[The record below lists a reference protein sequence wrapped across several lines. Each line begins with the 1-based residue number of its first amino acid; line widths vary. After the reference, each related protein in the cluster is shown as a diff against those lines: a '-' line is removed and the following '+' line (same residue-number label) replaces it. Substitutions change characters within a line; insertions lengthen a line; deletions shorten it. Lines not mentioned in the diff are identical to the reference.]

1 MACGKLRGFYRA
13 KIISRIAFRKDST
26 PLSAPH
32 NMNWL
37 ASIVPSFLRST
48 VRARAGQS
56 SAEQR
61 VASADAE
68 VWMVFGMRVLLAV
81 SALLTLY
88 IGPGGVTVSGEWT
101 WAVFAAYVL
110 HSLTLLAIAGYR
122 AGFSHGPLVYWID
135 IAWYGVIVWAS
146 GGSASPFFSFFFF
159 AILAA
164 SFRHGFDAGAKLT
177 LASVGVVALSVLA
190 AQGLASL
197 HILLLRATFVLALGY
212 MVAFWG
218 GLAVDQR
225 RRLALLRDVSRL
237 SNPRFGVQHTL
248 DSLMEKILRFYG
260 ADSCVLLMQDSHE
273 RWVMSTAHHP
283 KSGRA
288 ISRSRPDEADIA
300 PLLGLEDGASLY
312 QAPPRHFGLF
322 VLGRATALHQ
332 GKDTRDWRRADPD
345 ACGHVADLLDAEGFI
360 SATLPLRKGK
370 GLIIV
375 TGARLK
381 RSDAS
386 FLKHIVQ
393 QAFPVIETI
402 DLLDR
407 LASEAAFRERQTIAR
422 DLHDSTIQPYIGL
435 RHAVAAI
442 RNQAGD
448 DSPVAPELDRLMA
461 MCSGVIG
468 DMRDFAQRFRSG
480 RQEEPELL
488 IALRRQLRQ
497 VETFYGLDVM
507 LEMHADS
514 AINDRMAAE
523 VFQIVTEGIS
533 NICKH
538 TRARTAGVV
547 VEEEGGLLAIDIFNP
562 AAVAGQ
568 AAAPFVPRSIAER
581 VQGLGGKLEVE
592 ADGRQTLLR
601 IRIPI

>member
-1 MACGKLRGFYRA
+1 M
-13 KIISRIAFRKDST
+13 T
-26 PLSAPH
+26 
-32 NMNWL
+32 WL
-37 ASIVPSFLRST
+37 ASILPSFLRSASFT
-48 VRARAGQS
+48 GNPAPSATGRA
-56 SAEQR
+56 
-61 VASADAE
+61 VSADAE

-88 IGPGGVTVSGEWT
+88 IGAGGVTLAVHWT
-101 WAVFAAYVL
+101 WLVFAAYAL
-110 HSLTLLAIAGYR
+110 HSLTLLVIACYR
-122 AGFSHGPLVYWID
+122 AGFWHGPRVYWID
-135 IAWYGVIVWAS
+135 IAWYGLIIWAS
-146 GGSASPFFSFFFF
+146 GGAVSPFFSFFFF
-159 AILAA
+159 AILAT

-177 LASVGVVALSVLA
+177 LGAVGVVTVSVLA
-190 AQGLASL
+190 TQGLASL
-197 HILLLRATFVLALGY
+197 QILLLRATFVLALGY
-212 MVAFWG
+212 MIAFWG

-248 DSLMEKILRFYG
+248 DSLMDKILRFYG
-260 ADSCVLLMQDSHE
+260 ADHCVLLMQDSHE
-273 RWVMSTAHHP
+273 RWTMSTAHHP
-283 KSGRA
+283 RTGRA
-288 ISRSRPDEADIA
+288 ISRSRPDADDIA
-300 PLLGLEDGASLY
+300 PLLALEGGATLY
-312 QAPPRHFGLF
+312 QTPPRHFGLF
-322 VLGRATALHQ
+322 TFGPATALRLDR
-332 GKDTRDWRRADPD
+332 GARDWHQSDGA
-345 ACGHVADLLDAEGFI
+345 ACGHVADLLDSEGFI
-360 SATLPLRKGK
+360 SVSLPLRKGA
-370 GLIIV
+370 GRIFV
-375 TGARLK
+375 SGARFK
-381 RSDAS
+381 RSEAS

-435 RHAVAAI
+435 RHAVSAI

-448 DSPVAPELDRLMA
+448 ESPVAPELDRLVA

-468 DMRDFAQRFRSG
+468 DMREFAQRFRSG
-480 RQEEPELL
+480 RQEEAELL

-523 VFQIVTEGIS
+523 VFQIVTEGIN

-547 VEEEGGLLAIDIFNP
+547 VEEEGGVLAIDIFNP
-562 AAVAGQ
+562 AAVPGQ
-568 AAAPFVPRSIAER
+568 TPAPFVPRSIAER

>member
-1 MACGKLRGFYRA
+1 MREQSGG
-13 KIISRIAFRKDST
+13 
-26 PLSAPH
+26 SA
-32 NMNWL
+32 
-37 ASIVPSFLRST
+37 AGAPSF
-48 VRARAGQS
+48 A
-56 SAEQR
+56 
-61 VASADAE
+61 ADAE
-68 VWMVFGMRVLLAV
+68 VWMVFGMRVLLSV

-88 IGPGGVTVSGEWT
+88 IGPGGVQLAGSWS
-101 WAVFAAYVL
+101 WLVFAAYAL
-110 HSLTLLAIAGYR
+110 HSLTLLVIACYR
-122 AGFSHGPLVYWID
+122 AGFWHGPGLYWID
-135 IAWYGVIVWAS
+135 ICWCGLMVWAS
-146 GGSASPFFSFFFF
+146 GGTTSPFFSFFFF
-159 AILAA
+159 AILAG
-164 SFRHGFDAGAKLT
+164 SFRHGFDTGAKLT
-177 LASVGVVALSVLA
+177 LGSMAMVALSVLA
-190 AQGLASL
+190 TQGVVAL

-218 GLAVDQR
+218 GLLVDQR

-237 SNPRFGVQHTL
+237 SNPRFGVQHTV

-260 ADSCVLLMQDSHE
+260 GGTCVLLMQDSHE
-273 RWVMSTAHHP
+273 RWVLNTAHHP
-283 KSGRA
+283 RTGRA
-288 ISRSRPDEADIA
+288 ISRSRPDAADIA
-300 PLLGLEDGASLY
+300 PLLLLEKGATLY
-312 QAPPRHFGLF
+312 RAPDRHFGMF
-322 VLGRATALHQ
+322 SLGGSAAVRLATGARQWLNT
-332 GKDTRDWRRADPD
+332 DRE
-345 ACGHVADLLDAEGFI
+345 ACIHVADLLDTDGFI
-360 SATLPLRKGK
+360 SASLPLRKGE
-370 GLIIV
+370 GRIFV

-393 QAFPVIETI
+393 QAFPVIENI

-442 RNQAGD
+442 RNQAGE
-448 DSPVAPELDRLMA
+448 DSPVAPELDRLME

-480 RQEEPELL
+480 RQEEAELL

-507 LEMHADS
+507 LEVQADS
-514 AINDRMAAE
+514 VINDRMAAE

-547 VEEEGGLLAIDIFNP
+547 VEDEGGVLAIDIFNP
-562 AAVAGQ
+562 AAVPGQ
-568 AAAPFVPRSIAER
+568 TPAPFTPRSIAER

>member
-1 MACGKLRGFYRA
+1 
-13 KIISRIAFRKDST
+13 
-26 PLSAPH
+26 
-32 NMNWL
+32 MNWL
-37 ASIVPSFLRST
+37 ASIVPSVLRPA
-48 VRARAGQS
+48 ARRRLGHGATG
-56 SAEQR
+56 QR

-68 VWMVFGMRVLLAV
+68 VWMVFGMRVLLSV

-88 IGPGGVTVSGEWT
+88 IGPGGVTLSGQLT
-101 WAVFAAYVL
+101 WLVFAAYVL
-110 HSLTLLAIAGYR
+110 HSVTLLVIAGYR
-122 AGFSHGPLVYWID
+122 AGLSHGPLVYWID
-135 IAWYGVIVWAS
+135 IGWYGLIVWAS
-146 GGSASPFFSFFFF
+146 GGTASPFFSFFFF

-177 LASVGVVALSVLA
+177 LGSVGVVALSVLA

-260 ADSCVLLMQDSHE
+260 ADTCVLLMQDSHE
-273 RWVMSTAHHP
+273 RWVMNTAHHP
-283 KSGRA
+283 RTGRA
-288 ISRSRPDEADIA
+288 IGRSRPDADDIA
-300 PLLGLEDGASLY
+300 PLLQLGDGAILY
-312 QAPPRHFGLF
+312 LAPPRHFNLF
-322 VLGRATALHQ
+322 VLGAATALRQ
-332 GKDTRDWRRADPD
+332 GSGKRDWHKADPE
-345 ACGHVADLLDAEGFI
+345 ACGHVADLLDAEGFV
-360 SATLPLRKGK
+360 SASLPLRKGS
-370 GLIIV
+370 GRIFV

-381 RSDAS
+381 RGDAS

-448 DSPVAPELDRLMA
+448 ASPVAPELDRLMD

-514 AINDRMAAE
+514 MINDRMAAE

-562 AAVAGQ
+562 AAAPGQ
-568 AAAPFVPRSIAER
+568 APLPFVPRSIAER

>member
-1 MACGKLRGFYRA
+1 
-13 KIISRIAFRKDST
+13 
-26 PLSAPH
+26 
-32 NMNWL
+32 MNWL
-37 ASIVPSFLRST
+37 ASIVPSSFRSF
-48 VRARAGQS
+48 VRARAGQP
-56 SAEQR
+56 ATGQR

-88 IGPGGVTVSGEWT
+88 IGAGGVTLSRHWT
-101 WAVFAAYVL
+101 WLIFAAYVL
-110 HSLTLLAIAGYR
+110 HSLTLLVIAGYR
-122 AGFSHGPLVYWID
+122 AGFWHGPRVYWID
-135 IAWYGVIVWAS
+135 IAWYGLIIWAS
-146 GGSASPFFSFFFF
+146 GGTASPFFSFFFF
-159 AILAA
+159 AILAT

-177 LASVGVVALSVLA
+177 LGSVGVVAVSVLA
-190 AQGLASL
+190 AQGLATL
-197 HILLLRATFVLALGY
+197 QILLLRATFVLALGY

-260 ADSCVLLMQDSHE
+260 GASCVLLMQDSHE
-273 RWVMSTAHHP
+273 RWTMSTAHHP
-283 KSGRA
+283 SSGRA
-288 ISRSRPDEADIA
+288 IGRSRPDADDIA
-300 PLLGLEDGASLY
+300 PLLALADDAVLY
-312 QAPPRHFGLF
+312 QAPVRHFGLF
-322 VLGRATALHQ
+322 SIGPATALRL
-332 GKDTRDWRRADPD
+332 GSGVRDWHKAGLD
-345 ACGHVADLLDAEGFI
+345 ACGHVADLLDCEGFI
-360 SATLPLRKGK
+360 SVSLPLRKGA
-370 GLIIV
+370 GRIFV
-375 TGARLK
+375 TGARFK
-381 RSDAS
+381 RGDAS

-442 RNQAGD
+442 RNQAGE
-448 DSPVAPELDRLMA
+448 DSPVAPELDRLME

-497 VETFYGLDVM
+497 VETFYGLDVL
-507 LEMHADS
+507 LEMQADS

-547 VEEEGGLLAIDIFNP
+547 VEEEGGVLAIDIFNP

-568 AAAPFVPRSIAER
+568 APLPFVPRSIAER

-601 IRIPI
+601 IRIPV

>member
-1 MACGKLRGFYRA
+1 M
-13 KIISRIAFRKDST
+13 
-26 PLSAPH
+26 PLSALH

-37 ASIVPSFLRST
+37 HSILPQVFRST
-48 VRARAGQS
+48 SRDQASNAGHGAPS
-56 SAEQR
+56 
-61 VASADAE
+61 ASADAE

-88 IGPGGVTVSGEWT
+88 IGPGGVKLAGNWT
-101 WAVFAAYVL
+101 WLIFAAYVV
-110 HSLTLLAIAGYR
+110 HSLTLLVIACYR
-122 AGFSHGPLVYWID
+122 AGFWHGPRVYWID
-135 IAWYGVIVWAS
+135 IVWYALMVWAS
-146 GGSASPFFSFFFF
+146 GGSASPFFTFFFF

-164 SFRHGFDAGAKLT
+164 SFRHGFDAGAEIT
-177 LASVGVVALSVLA
+177 LGAMCMAALSVLA

-237 SNPRFGVQHTL
+237 SNPRFGVQHTV

-260 ADSCVLLMQDSHE
+260 GGTCVLLMQDSHE
-273 RWVMSTAHHP
+273 RWVLSTAHHP
-283 KSGRA
+283 KTGRA
-288 ISRSRPDEADIA
+288 ISRSRPDGADIA
-300 PLLGLEDGASLY
+300 PLLLLEPGATLY
-312 QAPPRHFGLF
+312 RAPDRHFGLF
-322 VLGRATALHQ
+322 ELGGAAAVRLATGA
-332 GKDTRDWRRADPD
+332 KEWRSTDCD
-345 ACGHVADLLDAEGFI
+345 ACIHVADLLDADGFI
-360 SATLPLRKGK
+360 SASLPLRKGE
-370 GLIIV
+370 GRIFV

-442 RNQAGD
+442 RSQAGE
-448 DSPVAPELDRLMA
+448 DSPVAPELDRLMD

-488 IALRRQLRQ
+488 IALRRQLHQ
-497 VETFYGLDVM
+497 VESFYGLDVL
-507 LEMHADS
+507 LEVHADRV
-514 AINDRMAAE
+514 INDRMAAE

-547 VEEEGGLLAIDIFNP
+547 VEDEGGVLAIDIFNP
-562 AAVAGQ
+562 AAVGGQ
-568 AAAPFVPRSIAER
+568 APAPFTPRSILER
-581 VQGLGGKLEVE
+581 VQGLGGQLEVV

>member
-1 MACGKLRGFYRA
+1 
-13 KIISRIAFRKDST
+13 
-26 PLSAPH
+26 
-32 NMNWL
+32 MNWFHR
-37 ASIVPSFLRST
+37 IVPPILRST
-48 VRARAGQS
+48 SHEQLVSTPNGGPGGARSGG
-56 SAEQR
+56 
-61 VASADAE
+61 ADPE

-88 IGPGGVTVSGEWT
+88 IGPGGVTLTGSWS
-101 WAVFAAYVL
+101 WLIFAAYVL
-110 HSLTLLAIAGYR
+110 HSLTLLVIAYYR
-122 AGFSHGPLVYWID
+122 TGFWHGPHVYWLD
-135 IAWYGVIVWAS
+135 ICWCGLMVWAS
-146 GGSASPFFSFFFF
+146 GGSSSPFFSFFFF
-159 AILAA
+159 AILAT
-164 SFRHGFDAGAKLT
+164 SFRHGFDSGAKLT
-177 LASVGVVALSVLA
+177 LGSVGVVAVAVLA
-190 AQGLASL
+190 VQGLASL
-197 HILLLRATFVLALGY
+197 HLLLLRATFVLALGY

-237 SNPRFGVQHTL
+237 SNPRFGVQHTV

-260 ADSCVLLMQDSHE
+260 GGTCVLLMQDSHE
-273 RWVMSTAHHP
+273 RWVLSTAHHP
-283 KSGRA
+283 RSGRA
-288 ISRSRPDEADIA
+288 ISRSRPDASDIE
-300 PLLGLEDGASLY
+300 PLLVLESGATLY
-312 QAPPRHFGLF
+312 RAPDRHFGLF
-322 VLGRATALHQ
+322 ELGGAVAVRLATGAREWQ
-332 GKDTRDWRRADPD
+332 DTDRD

-360 SATLPLRKGK
+360 SASLPLRKGR
-370 GLIIV
+370 GRIFV
-375 TGARLK
+375 TGARMK

-442 RNQAGD
+442 RNQAGE
-448 DSPVAPELDRLMA
+448 DSPVAPELDRLME

-480 RQEEPELL
+480 RQEEAELL

-507 LEMHADS
+507 LEVHADS
-514 AINDRMAAE
+514 VINDRMAAE

-547 VEEEGGLLAIDIFNP
+547 VEDEGGVLAIDIFNP

-568 AAAPFVPRSIAER
+568 APAPFTPRSIAER
-581 VQGLGGKLEVE
+581 VQGLGGKLEVA

>member
-1 MACGKLRGFYRA
+1 MSWYQNILLRLTPGN
-13 KIISRIAFRKDST
+13 SLSST
-26 PLSAPH
+26 
-32 NMNWL
+32 NDD
-37 ASIVPSFLRST
+37 VPVST
-48 VRARAGQS
+48 ARARA
-56 SAEQR
+56 A
-61 VASADAE
+61 APDAE
-68 VWMVFGMRVLLAV
+68 AWMVFGMRVLLAV

-88 IGPGGVTVSGEWT
+88 IGPDGVVLSGQWS
-101 WAVFAAYVL
+101 WLVFAGYVV
-110 HSLTLLAIAGYR
+110 HSLTLLVIAGYR
-122 AGFSHGPLVYWID
+122 AGFWHGPSVYWVD
-135 IAWYGVIVWAS
+135 IVWYGLIVYAS
-146 GGSASPFFSFFFF
+146 SGTDSPFFSFFLF
-159 AILAA
+159 AILAS

-177 LASVGVVALSVLA
+177 LGSVALIALSVLL
-190 AQGLASL
+190 AQGLHSP

-260 ADSCVLLMQDSHE
+260 ATTCVLLMQDSHE
-273 RWVMSTAHHP
+273 RWILNTAHHP
-283 KSGRA
+283 KSARA
-288 ISRSRPDEADIA
+288 ISRSRPEGDAVESLLA
-300 PLLGLEDGASLY
+300 PLLALPPGATVY
-312 QAPPRHFGLF
+312 RGA
-322 VLGRATALHQ
+322 LGRLRRLLPGGVSALHMPT
-332 GKDTRDWRRADPD
+332 GARLWRKIDPE
-345 ACGHVADLLDAEGFI
+345 ACDHVADLLDTEGFI
-360 SATLPLRKGK
+360 SASLPLRKGA
-370 GLIIV
+370 GRVFV
-375 TGARLK
+375 TGARL
-381 RSDAS
+381 RRGDAT

-393 QAFPVIETI
+393 QAIPMIETI

-547 VEEEGGLLAIDIFNP
+547 VEQLDGELAIDVFNP
-562 AAVAGQ
+562 VGEHDGAP
-568 AAAPFVPRSIAER
+568 APFVPRSIAER
-581 VQGLGGKLEVE
+581 VQALGGALNVE
-592 ADGRQTLLR
+592 ADNRQTLLR

>member
-1 MACGKLRGFYRA
+1 
-13 KIISRIAFRKDST
+13 
-26 PLSAPH
+26 
-32 NMNWL
+32 MNWL
-37 ASIVPSFLRST
+37 PSIIPAILRPRFLSQAGSVQQQQRS
-48 VRARAGQS
+48 AP
-56 SAEQR
+56 
-61 VASADAE
+61 ADAE
-68 VWMVFGMRVLLAV
+68 AWMVFGMRVLLSV

-88 IGPGGVTVSGEWT
+88 IGPGGVVLSGRWT
-101 WAVFAAYVL
+101 WLIFAAYAL
-110 HSLTLLAIAGYR
+110 HSLTLLAIASYR
-122 AGFSHGPLVYWID
+122 AGFWHGPRVYWVD
-135 IAWYGVIVWAS
+135 IAWYGLMIWAS
-146 GGSASPFFSFFFF
+146 GGTASPFFSFFLF
-159 AILAA
+159 AILAS
-164 SFRHGFDAGAKLT
+164 SFRHGFDSGARLT
-177 LASVGVVALSVLA
+177 LGSVGVVALSVLA
-190 AQGLASL
+190 AQGLASM
-197 HILLLRATFVLALGY
+197 HILLLRATFMLALGY

-260 ADSCVLLMQDSHE
+260 GETCVLLMQDSHE
-273 RWVMSTAHHP
+273 RWILNTAHHP
-283 KSGRA
+283 RSARA
-288 ISRSRPDEADIA
+288 IGRSRPDAQDVQ
-300 PLLGLEDGASLY
+300 PLLALESGSTLYRAGRRLRPGGGEAVRLAAGA
-312 QAPPRHFGLF
+312 REWHNTDRG
-322 VLGRATALHQ
+322 
-332 GKDTRDWRRADPD
+332 
-345 ACGHVADLLDAEGFI
+345 ACEHVADLLDATCFI
-360 SATLPLRKGK
+360 SASLPLRKGA
-370 GLIIV
+370 GRIFL
-375 TGARLK
+375 TGKRL
-381 RSDAS
+381 RRADAA

-442 RNQAGD
+442 RNQAGA
-448 DSPVAPELDRLMA
+448 DSAMAPELDRLLA

-488 IALRRQLRQ
+488 VALRRQLRQ
-497 VETFYGLDVM
+497 VETFYGLNVM
-507 LEMHADS
+507 LEVQAGT

-547 VEEEGGLLAIDIFNP
+547 VEEEGGQLAIDIFNP
-562 AAVAGQ
+562 TADGGH
-568 AAAPFVPRSIAER
+568 APPPFRPRSIAER
-581 VQGLGGKLEVE
+581 VQALGGQLDVE
-592 ADGRQTLLR
+592 ADNRQTLLR

>member
-1 MACGKLRGFYRA
+1 M
-13 KIISRIAFRKDST
+13 T
-26 PLSAPH
+26 
-32 NMNWL
+32 WL
-37 ASIVPSFLRST
+37 ASIVPSFLRT
-48 VRARAGQS
+48 GARARAAQPDTG
-56 SAEQR
+56 QR
-61 VASADAE
+61 VAAADAE
-68 VWMVFGMRVLLAV
+68 VWMVFGMRVLLSV

-88 IGPGGVTVSGEWT
+88 IGPGGVTLSGSWT
-101 WAVFAAYVL
+101 WLVFAAYVL
-110 HSLTLLAIAGYR
+110 HSLTLLVIAGYR
-122 AGFSHGPLVYWID
+122 AGFSHGPLVYWVD
-135 IAWYGVIVWAS
+135 IGWYGLIVWAS
-146 GGSASPFFSFFFF
+146 GGTASPFFSFFFF

-177 LASVGVVALSVLA
+177 LGSVGIVALSVLA

-260 ADSCVLLMQDSHE
+260 GDTCVLLMQDSHE
-273 RWVMSTAHHP
+273 RWTMNTAHHP

-288 ISRSRPDEADIA
+288 IGRSRPDADDVA
-300 PLLGLEDGASLY
+300 PLLQLGDGAILY
-312 QAPPRHFGLF
+312 LAPPRHFNLF
-322 VLGRATALHQ
+322 VLGAATALRQ
-332 GKDTRDWRRADPD
+332 GIGKRDWHRADPD
-345 ACGHVADLLDAEGFI
+345 ACGHVADLLDAEGFV
-360 SATLPLRKGK
+360 SASLPLRKGS
-370 GLIIV
+370 GRIFV
-375 TGARLK
+375 TGARLR
-381 RSDAS
+381 RSDAG
-386 FLKHIVQ
+386 FLRHIVQ

-448 DSPVAPELDRLMA
+448 GSPVAPELDRLME

-488 IALRRQLRQ
+488 IALRRQLHQ
-497 VETFYGLDVM
+497 VESFYGVDVM

-514 AINDRMAAE
+514 MVNDRMAAE
-523 VFQIVTEGIS
+523 VFQIVTEGIN

-547 VEEEGGLLAIDIFNP
+547 VEEEGGMLAIDIFNP
-562 AAVAGQ
+562 ATVPGQ
-568 AAAPFVPRSIAER
+568 APLPFVPRSIAER
-581 VQGLGGKLEVE
+581 VQGLGGKLDVE

-601 IRIPI
+601 IRIPN

>member
-1 MACGKLRGFYRA
+1 M
-13 KIISRIAFRKDST
+13 T
-26 PLSAPH
+26 
-32 NMNWL
+32 WL
-37 ASIVPSFLRST
+37 ASIVPSFLRPAAST
-48 VRARAGQS
+48 GKTPAATGQRA
-56 SAEQR
+56 
-61 VASADAE
+61 ASADAE

-88 IGPGGVTVSGEWT
+88 IGAGGVTLSRHWT
-101 WAVFAAYVL
+101 WLIFAAYAL
-110 HSLTLLAIAGYR
+110 HSLTLLVIACYR
-122 AGFSHGPLVYWID
+122 AGFWHGPRVYWID
-135 IAWYGVIVWAS
+135 IAWYGVIIWAS
-146 GGSASPFFSFFFF
+146 GGTASPFFSFFFF
-159 AILAA
+159 AILAT

-177 LASVGVVALSVLA
+177 LGAVGVVAVSVLA
-190 AQGLASL
+190 AQGLATL
-197 HILLLRATFVLALGY
+197 QILLLRATFVLALGY

-248 DSLMEKILRFYG
+248 DSLMDKILRFYG
-260 ADSCVLLMQDSHE
+260 ADNCVLLMQDSHE
-273 RWVMSTAHHP
+273 RWTMSTAHHP
-283 KSGRA
+283 RTGRA
-288 ISRSRPDEADIA
+288 IGRSRLDADDIH
-300 PLLGLEDGASLY
+300 PLLDLESGAILY

-322 VLGRATALHQ
+322 SFGPATALRLET
-332 GKDTRDWRRADPD
+332 GMRDWRQADAA
-345 ACGHVADLLDAEGFI
+345 ACGHVADLLDSEGFV
-360 SATLPLRKGK
+360 SVSLPLRKGA
-370 GLIIV
+370 GRIFV
-375 TGARLK
+375 SGARFK

-448 DSPVAPELDRLMA
+448 DSPVAPELDRLVE

-497 VETFYGLDVM
+497 VESFYGVDVM
-507 LEMHADS
+507 LEMHAGS

-547 VEEEGGLLAIDIFNP
+547 VEVEGGALAIDIFNP
-562 AAVAGQ
+562 AAVPGQ
-568 AAAPFVPRSIAER
+568 TPAPFVPRSISER

>member
-1 MACGKLRGFYRA
+1 M
-13 KIISRIAFRKDST
+13 T
-26 PLSAPH
+26 
-32 NMNWL
+32 WL
-37 ASIVPSFLRST
+37 ASIVPSFLRSAALPAEAGPASGR
-48 VRARAGQS
+48 RA
-56 SAEQR
+56 
-61 VASADAE
+61 VSADAE

-88 IGPGGVTVSGEWT
+88 IGAGGVTLSRDWT
-101 WAVFAAYVL
+101 WLVFAAYAV
-110 HSLTLLAIAGYR
+110 HSLTLLVIACYR
-122 AGFSHGPLVYWID
+122 AGFWHGPRVYWID
-135 IAWYGVIVWAS
+135 IAWYGLIIWAS
-146 GGSASPFFSFFFF
+146 GGTASPFFSFFFY
-159 AILAA
+159 AILAS

-177 LASVGVVALSVLA
+177 LGSVGVVAVSVLA
-190 AQGLASL
+190 AQGLAAL
-197 HILLLRATFVLALGY
+197 QILLLRATFVLALGY

-260 ADSCVLLMQDSHE
+260 GASCVLLMQDSHE
-273 RWVMSTAHHP
+273 RWTMSTAHHP
-283 KSGRA
+283 RSGRA
-288 ISRSRPDEADIA
+288 ISRSRPDADDIQ
-300 PLLGLEDGASLY
+300 PLLALAEGAVLY

-322 VLGRATALHQ
+322 TLGSATALRL
-332 GKDTRDWRRADPD
+332 GSGARDWHQTGAE
-345 ACGHVADLLDAEGFI
+345 ACGHVADLLDSDGFV
-360 SATLPLRKGK
+360 SVSLPLRKGA
-370 GLIIV
+370 GRIFV
-375 TGARLK
+375 TGVRFK
-381 RSDAS
+381 RGDAS

-442 RNQAGD
+442 RSQAGE
-448 DSPVAPELDRLMA
+448 DSPVAPELDRLVE

-507 LEMHADS
+507 LEMHAES
-514 AINDRMAAE
+514 TINDRMAAE

-547 VEEEGGLLAIDIFNP
+547 VEEAGGALAIDIFNP

-568 AAAPFVPRSIAER
+568 APAPFVPRSIAER
-581 VQGLGGKLEVE
+581 VQGLGGQLEVE
-592 ADGRQTLLR
+592 ADGRQTLLS